1 MAPRMD
7 MYNNLLPARAI
18 SPIADTSNN
27 AVLTTQTLD
36 TQGFETAM
44 LLILIGNLADA
55 DATFVVEIQESTTDF
70 SGSAIADAKL
80 NVDESNVS
88 FDFADDNTV
97 RRIEVHDMLRYLQ
110 ATISPANNTGVAF
123 FCACWLLG
131 NARHKP
137 VTAQAT

>member
-1 MAPRMD
+1 MRKD

-18 SPIADTSNN
+18 SPIADSSDNT
-27 AVLTTQTLD
+27 VLTTETLD
-36 TQGFETAM
+36 TQGFELAM

-55 DATFVVEIQESTTDF
+55 DATFTVALLESATDF
-70 SGSAIADAKL
+70 SGSAVADAQL
-80 NVDESNVS
+80 NPLETVVS

-97 RRIEVHDMLRYLQ
+97 RRIEVKPTLRYLQ
-110 ATISPANNTGVAF
+110 ATITPANNTGEAF

-131 NARHKP
+131 NPRHAP